1 MSTVVYDAAVLVAA
15 DRNERRTW
23 AEHKARLELG
33 VVPLV
38 PAPVIAQVSRSPQQ
52 AQLRRFLT
60 GCVVV
65 PLGESE
71 AHEAGRLL
79 GMTRT
84 ADVVD
89 AVVVTVALRR
99 KAAILT
105 SDPDDIERLVRA
117 SGREAELSRKRPS
130 RRRQPAAPPAP
141 LPLPGHGIALRTEP
155 ECDSQTLRQ
164 RLRRR
169 PHGAAGEAEREAA
182 PRGAASLQQRCR
194 RCPWGSGRPSHPTG
208 CESVDSGLSG

>member
-15 DRNERRTW
+15 DRNERRAW
-23 AEHKARLELG
+23 AEHKARLEWG

-38 PAPVIAQVSRSPQQ
+38 PAAVVAEVSRSPQQ

-65 PLGESE
+65 PLGETE

-79 GMTRT
+79 AVAGT

-89 AVVVTVALRR
+89 AVVVTTALRQ

-105 SDPDDIERLVRA
+105 GDPRDIARLVRA
-117 SGREAELSRKRPS
+117 SGWEVAVV
-130 RRRQPAAPPAP
+130 A
-141 LPLPGHGIALRTEP
+141 I
-155 ECDSQTLRQ
+155 
-164 RLRRR
+164 
-169 PHGAAGEAEREAA
+169 
-182 PRGAASLQQRCR
+182 
-194 RCPWGSGRPSHPTG
+194 
-208 CESVDSGLSG
+208 

>member
-15 DRNERRTW
+15 DRNERRAW

-33 VVPLV
+33 VIPLV
-38 PAPVIAQVSRSPQQ
+38 PAPVVAQVSRSPQQ

-89 AVVVTVALRR
+89 GVVVT
-99 KAAILT
+99 
-105 SDPDDIERLVRA
+105 
-117 SGREAELSRKRPS
+117 
-130 RRRQPAAPPAP
+130 
-141 LPLPGHGIALRTEP
+141 IAFAKKP
-155 ECDSQTLRQ
+155 
-164 RLRRR
+164 
-169 PHGAAGEAEREAA
+169 
-182 PRGAASLQQRCR
+182 
-194 RCPWGSGRPSHPTG
+194 
-208 CESVDSGLSG
+208 

>member
-15 DRNERRTW
+15 DRNERRAW

-33 VVPLV
+33 VIPLV
-38 PAPVIAQVSRSPQQ
+38 PAPVVAQVSRSPQQ

-71 AHEAGRLL
+71 AHQAGQLL
-79 GMTRT
+79 GKTGT

-89 AVVVTVALRR
+89 AVVVTIAIRR
-99 KAAILT
+99 QAMILT

-117 SGREAELSRKRPS
+117 SGREVAVV
-130 RRRQPAAPPAP
+130 A
-141 LPLPGHGIALRTEP
+141 
-155 ECDSQTLRQ
+155 
-164 RLRRR
+164 
-169 PHGAAGEAEREAA
+169 
-182 PRGAASLQQRCR
+182 
-194 RCPWGSGRPSHPTG
+194 
-208 CESVDSGLSG
+208 V